1 MTNPNNNKLQGQSLQ
16 AFTEGIGLV
25 LSRWSALRTAV
36 ENEWAGRDTNLK
48 AQTLAANVLAWFT
61 QSKETL
67 YIDDLENLLFQGGV
81 SVNIVIEDGSD
92 EEVAEDLMIMYG
104 ECLEGNFSSVERLR
118 EASRNPAAYSGVQK
132 IVNGNG
138 DEDDD
143 SDENI
148 EDDNSANMDVDI
160 PKSESNLNSMNKTFN
175 GSQPD
180 NPGEGDDGWSVVSRR
195 KNKGRKN

>member
-1 MTNPNNNKLQGQSLQ
+1 MLCQ
-16 AFTEGIGLV
+16 
-25 LSRWSALRTAV
+25 
-36 ENEWAGRDTNLK
+36 
-48 AQTLAANVLAWFT
+48 
-61 QSKETL
+61 
-67 YIDDLENLLFQGGV
+67 
-81 SVNIVIEDGSD
+81 
-92 EEVAEDLMIMYG
+92 
-104 ECLEGNFSSVERLR
+104 
-118 EASRNPAAYSGVQK
+118 

-195 KNKGRKN
+195 KNKGRKNQMKSLYY